1 MRLLAAALL
10 FACADALAIP
20 EHIRAE
26 YEITNLGITIGRVQE
41 TFERKGDDYTIHSVT
56 RAEGPL
62 KLLLDEQITL
72 ESSGKVVP
80 SGLRPL
86 RFEQRR
92 ARNPRRDVDATFD
105 WERGVIHST
114 YQGERSQIPLPGNT
128 QDRISLMYQFMKITP
143 RDGAMRVP
151 MSNGRKVDI
160 YTYRLVNEE
169 RLVTRAGEFDTLHFE
184 RVTESS
190 NESRAE
196 VWLAKDR
203 HNFPVRIVFDDP
215 KGFRLE
221 QTLVALQAR

>member
-10 FACADALAIP
+10 LACADAFAIP

-26 YEITNLGITIGRVQE
+26 YEITNLGITIGRVHE
-41 TFERKGDDYTIHSVT
+41 TFDRKGEDYAIHSVT

-62 KLLLDEQITL
+62 KLLLDEQVTL
-72 ESSGKVVP
+72 ESTGKVVP
-80 SGLRPL
+80 SGLKPL
-86 RFEQRR
+86 RFEYRR
-92 ARNPRRDVDATFD
+92 AKKPKRDVDATFD

-114 YQGERSQIPLPGNT
+114 FGGERSQIPLPRNT
-128 QDRISLMYQFMKITP
+128 QDRISLMYQFMNVTA

-151 MSNGRKVDI
+151 MSNGRKVDL

-169 RLVTRAGEFDTLHFE
+169 RVVTPAGEFDTLHFE

-190 NESRAE
+190 NEGKAE

-221 QTLVALQAR
+221 QNLVALQTR

>member
-10 FACADALAIP
+10 LASADALAIP
-20 EHIRAE
+20 EHISAQ
-26 YEITNLGITIGRVQE
+26 YEITNLGITIGRVEE

-80 SGLRPL
+80 AGLKPL

-92 ARNPRRDVDATFD
+92 AKNSRRDVGATFD

-114 YQGERSQIPLPGNT
+114 FQGERSQIPLPGNT
-128 QDRISLMYQFMKITP
+128 QDRISLMYQFMKVTG
-143 RDGAMRVP
+143 RQGTVRVP
-151 MSNGRKVDI
+151 MSNGRKVDM
-160 YTYRLVNEE
+160 YTYRLVSEE
-169 RLVTRAGEFDTLHFE
+169 RLVTPAGAFDTLHFE

-190 NESRAE
+190 RESKAE

-221 QTLVALQAR
+221 QTLVALQTR

>member
-1 MRLLAAALL
+1 MRLLAALL
-10 FACADALAIP
+10 LAASADALAIP

-26 YEITNLGITIGRVQE
+26 YQITNLGITIGRVEE
-41 TFERKGDDYTIHSVT
+41 TFDRTGDDYAIQSVT

-62 KLLLDEQITL
+62 KLLLDERITL
-72 ESSGKVVP
+72 ASTGKVVP
-80 SGLRPL
+80 SGLKPL
-86 RFEQRR
+86 RFEYRR
-92 ARNPRRDVDATFD
+92 AKKSKRDVDATFD

-114 YQGERSQIPLPGNT
+114 SGGERSQIPLPRDT
-128 QDRISLMYQFMKITP
+128 QDRISLMYQLMKV
-143 RDGAMRVP
+143 GASEGVVRVP
-151 MSNGRKVDI
+151 MSNGRKVDM

-169 RLVTRAGEFDTLHFE
+169 RVVTPAGAFDTLHFE

-221 QTLVALQAR
+221 QSLVALQTR

>member
-10 FACADALAIP
+10 LASADALAIP

-26 YEITNLGITIGRVQE
+26 YEITNLGITVGRVEE

-72 ESSGKVVP
+72 ESSGKVL
-80 SGLRPL
+80 SAGLRPL

-92 ARNPRRDVDATFD
+92 AKNPRRDVGATFD
-105 WERGVIHST
+105 WDRGVIHST
-114 YQGERSQIPLPGNT
+114 FQGERSQIPLPGNT
-128 QDRISLMYQFMKITP
+128 QDRISLMYQFMKVTA
-143 RDGAMRVP
+143 RQGTVRVP
-151 MSNGRKVDI
+151 MSNGRKVDM

-169 RLVTRAGEFDTLHFE
+169 RLVTPAGEFDTLHFE

-190 NESRAE
+190 RESKAE
-196 VWLAKDR
+196 VWLAKAR

-221 QTLVALQAR
+221 QTLVALQTR

>member
-26 YEITNLGITIGRVQE
+26 YEITNLGITIGRVHE
-41 TFERKGDDYTIHSVT
+41 TFERKGEDYAIHSVT

-62 KLLLDEQITL
+62 KLLLDERITL
-72 ESSGKVVP
+72 ESTGKVVA
-80 SGLRPL
+80 SGLKPL
-86 RFEQRR
+86 RFEYRR
-92 ARNPRRDVDATFD
+92 AKNPKRDVDATFD

-114 YQGERSQIPLPGNT
+114 FGGERSQIPLPGNT
-128 QDRISLMYQFMKITP
+128 QDRISLMYQFMKVTA
-143 RDGAMRVP
+143 RQGAVRVP
-151 MSNGRKVDI
+151 MSNGRKVDM

-169 RLVTRAGEFDTLHFE
+169 RLVTPAGEFDTLHFE

-190 NESRAE
+190 RESKAE

-215 KGFRLE
+215 RGLRLE
-221 QTLVALQAR
+221 QTLVALQTR

>member
-26 YEITNLGITIGRVQE
+26 YEITNLGITIGRVHE
-41 TFERKGDDYTIHSVT
+41 TFDRKGEDYAIHSVT

-62 KLLLDEQITL
+62 KLLLDEQVTL
-72 ESSGKVVP
+72 ESTGKVVA
-80 SGLRPL
+80 SGLKPL
-86 RFEQRR
+86 RFEYRR
-92 ARNPRRDVDATFD
+92 AKNPKRDVDATFD

-114 YQGERSQIPLPGNT
+114 FGGERSQIPLPGNT
-128 QDRISLMYQFMKITP
+128 QDRISLMYQFMKVSA
-143 RDGAMRVP
+143 RQGAVRVP
-151 MSNGRKVDI
+151 MSNGRKVDM

-169 RLVTRAGEFDTLHFE
+169 RLVTPAGEFDTLHFE

-190 NESRAE
+190 RESKAE

-215 KGFRLE
+215 RGLRLE
-221 QTLVALQAR
+221 QTLVALQTR

>member
-10 FACADALAIP
+10 LASADALAIP

-26 YEITNLGITIGRVQE
+26 YEITNLGITIGRVEE
-41 TFERKGDDYTIHSVT
+41 TFDRNGDGYTIHSVT

-80 SGLRPL
+80 AGLRPM
-86 RFEQRR
+86 RFGQRR
-92 ARNPRRDVDATFD
+92 AKNPRRDVDATFD

-128 QDRISLMYQFMKITP
+128 QDRISLMYQFMKVAAREGTV
-143 RDGAMRVP
+143 RVP
-151 MSNGRKVDI
+151 MSNGRKVDM

-190 NESRAE
+190 KESKAE

-221 QTLVALQAR
+221 QTIVGLQTR

>member
-1 MRLLAAALL
+1 MRLLAALL
-10 FACADALAIP
+10 LAASADALALP

-26 YEITNLGITIGRVQE
+26 YEITNLGITVGRVQE
-41 TFERKGDDYTIHSVT
+41 TFERKGDEYTIHSVT

-72 ESSGKVVP
+72 ESSGKVGP
-80 SGLRPL
+80 SGLKPL
-86 RFEQRR
+86 RFAHRR
-92 ARNPRRDVDATFD
+92 AKNPRRDVGATFD

-114 YQGERSQIPLPGNT
+114 FNGERSQIPLREHT
-128 QDRISLMYQFMKITP
+128 QDRLSLLYQFMNV
-143 RDGAMRVP
+143 RAHEGAVRVP
-151 MSNGRKVDI
+151 MSNGRKVDM

-169 RLVTRAGEFDTLHFE
+169 RLVTPAGTFDTLHFE
-184 RVTESS
+184 RVTE
-190 NESRAE
+190 NARESRAE

-221 QTLVALQAR
+221 QTLVALKTR

>member
-10 FACADALAIP
+10 LACTDALAIP

-26 YEITNLGITIGRVQE
+26 YEITSLGITIGRVHE
-41 TFERKGDDYTIHSVT
+41 TFERKGEDYTIHSVT

-72 ESSGKVVP
+72 ESTGKVVP
-80 SGLRPL
+80 SGLKPM
-86 RFEQRR
+86 RFGQRR
-92 ARNPRRDVDATFD
+92 AKDSRRDVDATFD

-114 YQGERSQIPLPGNT
+114 FRGERSEIPLPRNT
-128 QDRISLMYQFMKITP
+128 QDRISLMYQFMKVTP

-151 MSNGRKVDI
+151 MSNGRKVDM
-160 YTYRLVNEE
+160 YAYRLVNEE
-169 RLVTRAGEFDTLHFE
+169 RLATPAGEFDTLHFE
-184 RVTESS
+184 RVTESGKQAK
-190 NESRAE
+190 AE

-215 KGFRLE
+215 RGLRLE
-221 QTLVALQAR
+221 QTLVALQTR

>member
-10 FACADALAIP
+10 LVCADALAIP

-26 YEITNLGITIGRVQE
+26 YEITNLGITIGRVHE
-41 TFERKGDDYTIHSVT
+41 TFDRKGEDYAIRSVT

-62 KLLLDEQITL
+62 KLLLDEQVTL
-72 ESSGKVVP
+72 SSTGKVVP

-86 RFEQRR
+86 RFEYRR
-92 ARNPRRDVDATFD
+92 AKKPKRDVDATFD
-105 WERGVIHST
+105 WEQGVIHST
-114 YQGERSQIPLPGNT
+114 FGGERSQIPLPRNT
-128 QDRISLMYQFMKITP
+128 QDRISLMYQFMKVTA
-143 RDGAMRVP
+143 RDGPMRVP
-151 MSNGRKVDI
+151 MSNGRKVDL

-169 RLVTRAGEFDTLHFE
+169 RVATPAGEFDTLHFE

-190 NESRAE
+190 REGKAE

-221 QTLVALQAR
+221 QNLVALQTR